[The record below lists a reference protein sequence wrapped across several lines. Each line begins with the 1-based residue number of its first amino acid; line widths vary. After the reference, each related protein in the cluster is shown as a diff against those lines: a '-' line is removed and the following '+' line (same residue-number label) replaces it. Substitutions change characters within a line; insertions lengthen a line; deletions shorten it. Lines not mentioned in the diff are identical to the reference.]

1 LATPAEPGEA
11 FIREVDDELS
21 RDRMRG
27 FWARYGRF
35 LLLGVGLLLFAAAG
49 WLFWR
54 EQKAKAAAERSA
66 ALTQAVA
73 DMGAGK
79 GTEAEAR
86 IAALTTAGE
95 PGTRALARL
104 ADAAVWASK
113 GDTKQAATRL
123 DAVAADASLAQ
134 PFRDLA
140 LLRSVLL
147 QFDTLPPATVI
158 ERLRPLAR
166 PGNAWFGSAAELTA
180 LAHLRANRPD
190 LARPL
195 LEALIK
201 DEEAPPSIRGRA
213 QQLLATL
220 PAGPAGAP
228 AAMAPGVAA
237 KAAAAP
243 AQPAP
248 AQTAPAQPVPTAPSD
263 ASPAAGAAR

>member
-1 LATPAEPGEA
+1 MATPAEPGEA

-35 LLLGVGLLLFAAAG
+35 LLLGIGLLLVGVAG

-54 EQKAKAAAERSA
+54 EQQAQAAAERSA
-66 ALTQAVA
+66 QLTQAVA
-73 DMGAGK
+73 DLGAGK
-79 GTEAEAR
+79 GDAAEAR

-104 ADAAVWASK
+104 ADAAVTASK
-113 GDTKQAATRL
+113 GDTAAAARKL
-123 DAVAADASLAQ
+123 DAVAADATLAQ

-166 PGNAWFGSAAELTA
+166 PGNPWFGSAAELTA
-180 LAHLRANRPD
+180 LAHLRADKPE

-195 LEALIK
+195 LEGLLK
-201 DEEAPPSIRGRA
+201 DEQAPLSIRGRA

-220 PAGPAGAP
+220 PAGPTG
-228 AAMAPGVAA
+228 
-237 KAAAAP
+237 AAAAV
-243 AQPAP
+243 AP
-248 AQTAPAQPVPTAPSD
+248 AGAAGPAAGGTA
-263 ASPAAGAAR
+263 PAAGAMRSDAPAPDAPTDAAPAAEAKR